1 MWRQAALLIAVA
13 ACGDDSARHIID
25 SPHGGDGALG
35 PQVAPGIYLTNATN
49 SILAFDL
56 DATGDATPFR
66 TIAGA
71 TTQLSLPIG
80 VTVDH
85 AGNIYAANRT
95 GSNVTVY
102 SGTATGDVAPIRT
115 LTAANM
121 GSPEGLVR
129 GPDDDIIVATCPGCG
144 TSAGGDTGVWHF
156 PRDSDTSDYSIAGAS
171 TGFTVPGSPAVDLAT
186 GSLVLGNS
194 FGGAVE
200 TFDVTARGDVAPSH
214 AFTPSGY
221 NIQSVA
227 FGASTIAV
235 TSPGHGIELFARDA
249 TGSAAPIGS
258 IDASAFNLSYPG
270 GIFIDTAVTPVRIYL
285 VDYGASAIHVLEMA
299 GTEPNLTIA
308 AMHTISGPSTM
319 LSSPLDIAVVH

>member
-1 MWRQAALLIAVA
+1 MTVA
-13 ACGDDSARHIID
+13 ACGDDGVRHIVD
-25 SPHGGDGALG
+25 SPRGGGSDDGGGEIG

-56 DATGDATPFR
+56 DATGDAAPFR

-85 AGNIYAANRT
+85 AGNIYVANRT

-102 SGTATGDVAPIRT
+102 SGTATGDAAPIRT
-115 LTAANM
+115 LTATGM

-129 GPDDDIIVATCPGCG
+129 GPTDDIIVTTCPDCG
-144 TSAGGDTGVWHF
+144 TSAGGDVGVWHF
-156 PRDSDTSDYSIAGAS
+156 PRNSDTSDASISGAS
-171 TGFTVPGSPAVDLAT
+171 TGFTVPGSPAIDLST
-186 GSLVLGNS
+186 RELVIGNS
-194 FGGAVE
+194 FGGTVD
-200 TFDVTARGDVAPSH
+200 TFAADAKGNVAPSH
-214 AFTPSGY
+214 SFTPAGY

-227 FGASTIAV
+227 FVLNTIAV

-249 TGSAAPIGS
+249 SGSAAPVGS
-258 IDASAFNLSYPG
+258 IAASSFGLTYPG
-270 GIFIDTAVTPVRIYL
+270 GIFFDTAVAPIKAYI
-285 VDYGASAIHVLEMA
+285 VDYSGNAIHVLELS
-299 GTEPNLTIA
+299 GTEPAFTIA
-308 AMHTISGPSTM
+308 SMHTISGPSTM